1 MPDSSAVFP
10 LWHIALTAAIG
21 FAASFVVLWAWG
33 KRSGTM
39 LTGEVAAVSL
49 VVAFSILAWRLAGNV
64 AQLNDDPVPLF
75 SPNDL
80 LCPIVSYVMLGVYAA
95 FRRPADL
102 AHWERARALLTIV
115 SFVVNV
121 VII

>member
-1 MPDSSAVFP
+1 MPDGPSVFP

-21 FAASFVVLWAWG
+21 FAASVVVLLVWRQSTG
-33 KRSGTM
+33 SM
-39 LTGEVAAVSL
+39 PNGEVAVVSL
-49 VVAFSILAWRLAGNV
+49 VVGLSILAWRLAGNV
-64 AQLNDDPVPLF
+64 APLNDDPVPLF

-80 LCPIVSYVMLGVYAA
+80 LCPIVSYVMLGIYAA
-95 FRRPADL
+95 LRPPAD
-102 AHWERARALLTIV
+102 ARRWEQARVWLTIV